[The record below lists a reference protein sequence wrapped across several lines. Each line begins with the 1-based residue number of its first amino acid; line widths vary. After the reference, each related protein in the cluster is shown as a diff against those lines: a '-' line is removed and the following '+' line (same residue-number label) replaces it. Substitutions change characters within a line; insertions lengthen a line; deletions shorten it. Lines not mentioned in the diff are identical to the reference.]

1 MAKGSSSPKDVG
13 GAPRIG
19 SGNKDLFDVGGGDK
33 SNVGGTGGRLGGST
47 TIGTAGGGGGNGSP
61 RSQSILLRCSCDGG
75 GPHRTLGLSELSE
88 SSEESLTFRCSL
100 NPSDR

>member
-33 SNVGGTGGRLGGST
+33 SNVGGTVGKVGGSA
-47 TIGTAGGGGGNGSP
+47 TIGTAGGGGG
-61 RSQSILLRCSCDGG
+61 RL
-75 GPHRTLGLSELSE
+75 
-88 SSEESLTFRCSL
+88 
-100 NPSDR
+100 